1 VPLVELETGVPEPC
15 PEPGRRIG
23 LTGDDDEQT
32 GHVARLVS
40 QPRQASFRGSPR
52 ACEG

>member
-1 VPLVELETGVPEPC
+1 PLVEFQTGRPQPVAEA
-15 PEPGRRIG
+15 GRRIG

-32 GHVARLVS
+32 GHVARLVN